1 MRVTDLNDAKALISG
16 ILAERKEP
24 FTNVV
29 FLACGGSHACFGIG
43 EYFLRKEAKKV
54 SSSHS
59 KGISTFETE
68 TLPDLDGLKKAIHE
82 IGYEVLD
89 QKSEEVTK
97 KKWGLF

>member
-1 MRVTDLNDAKALISG
+1 M
-16 ILAERKEP
+16 
-24 FTNVV
+24 
-29 FLACGGSHACFGIG
+29 
-43 EYFLRKEAKKV
+43 KEAKKV

-68 TLPDLDGLKKAIHE
+68 ALQDLDGLKKAIHE